1 VATVRVLDF
10 GGDKTPPFLQGTQER
25 GVALLLQEPEAFA
38 AQARAILAVAGD
50 TDLRVMLP
58 MVRDAQQ
65 LEAARA
71 IIGEACVGAMIETAD
86 AVADVRAIAAA
97 ADFLSIGTND
107 LTHDILGSD
116 RFTGRAAQTEDPRV
130 LAAIHR
136 VVEAGHAEGL
146 IVEVCG
152 EAASDPA
159 VLPLLVGLGVDELS
173 VGAARVGLTR
183 AHVRELSFDEA
194 RKLATRSTR

>member
-1 VATVRVLDF
+1 
-10 GGDKTPPFLQGTQER
+10 
-25 GVALLLQEPEAFA
+25 
-38 AQARAILAVAGD
+38 
-50 TDLRVMLP
+50 
-58 MVRDAQQ
+58 
-65 LEAARA
+65 
-71 IIGEACVGAMIETAD
+71 MIETAD

-107 LTHDILGSD
+107 LTRDMLGSD

-130 LAAIHR
+130 LSAIQQ
-136 VVEAGHAEGL
+136 VVEAGHDEGL

-173 VGAARVGLTR
+173 VGAARVGLRR
-183 AHVRELSFDEA
+183 AHVRELTFADA
-194 RKLATRSTR
+194 QALATRSIR